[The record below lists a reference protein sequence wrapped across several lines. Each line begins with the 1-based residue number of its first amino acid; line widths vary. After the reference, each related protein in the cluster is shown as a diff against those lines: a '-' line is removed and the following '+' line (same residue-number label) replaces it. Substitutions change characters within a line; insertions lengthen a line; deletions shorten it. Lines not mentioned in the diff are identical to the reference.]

1 MIRLV
6 RIGVSCV
13 KNRLKIMK
21 QKTLAGEVILR
32 GVGLHTGQ
40 TITVTICP
48 ADINFGF
55 KFQRVDLDGKPIV
68 AADATKVA
76 DTKRGTILKQG
87 NAEVRTCEHL
97 LSALVGLEIDNAL
110 IQLDGAEV
118 PILDGSALPF
128 VQAIANIGIVEQNA
142 KREDFV
148 ITESLH
154 WKDEQT
160 GSEYWALPCEQYQV
174 TTLIDFQV
182 GVLGQQ
188 FAELDNLQQYAHEI
202 APARTFV
209 FVKELEMLFDAGLI
223 QGGDLD
229 NALVIAEKQYEAS
242 ELDRLATKFGK
253 PSVKDAK
260 IGYLN
265 TSEPRFNNEPA
276 RHKLLDVIGDL
287 ALVGK
292 PMKAK
297 IIATKPGHASNT
309 AFAKFLKKHHA
320 EWLKLKDVPRY
331 NPNDKPIMDINEVSR
346 RLPHRFPFLL
356 VDKVIEMSPNHIVGL
371 KNVTINDPFFQGHF
385 PENPVMPGVL
395 QVEAM
400 AQTGGILAL
409 QSAPADEIWDTY
421 FLKIENCKFREKVLP
436 GDTLLF
442 KLELMEPIRRGIVK
456 MRGVTYSGN
465 KITSEAE
472 LTAMIQKRG

>member
-1 MIRLV
+1 
-6 RIGVSCV
+6 
-13 KNRLKIMK
+13 MK
-21 QKTLAGEVILR
+21 QKTLANEVVLR

-40 TITVTICP
+40 TITVKICP

-55 KFQRVDLDGKPIV
+55 KFQRIDLDNKPII
-68 AADATKVA
+68 AADATKVT

-87 NAEVRTCEHL
+87 IAEVRTCEHL
-97 LSALVGLEIDNAL
+97 LSALVGLDIDNAL

-118 PILDGSALPF
+118 PILDGSAQPF
-128 VQAIANIGIVEQNA
+128 VTAITAIGIVEQNA
-142 KREDFV
+142 EREYFV
-148 ITESLH
+148 ITQPLH
-154 WKDEQT
+154 WKDDET
-160 GSEYWALPCEQYQV
+160 DSEFWALPSENYQI
-174 TTLIDFQV
+174 TALIDFQV

-188 FAELDNLQQYAHEI
+188 FAELNDLQQYTHDI

-229 NALVIAEKQYEAS
+229 NALVIAEKQYETA

-276 RHKLLDVIGDL
+276 RHKLLDVMGDL

-297 IIATKPGHASNT
+297 IIAKKPGHAANT
-309 AFAKFLKKHHA
+309 AFAKVLKKQYN
-320 EWLKLKDVPRY
+320 EWLKIKDVPHY
-331 NPNDKPIMDINEVSR
+331 NPNDKPIMDINEVAR

-356 VDKVIEMSPNHIVGL
+356 VDKVIEMSATHIVGL
-371 KNVTINDPFFQGHF
+371 KQITFNEPFFQGHF

-409 QSAPADEIWDTY
+409 QSAPLDELWDTY

-436 GDTLLF
+436 GATLLF
-442 KLELMEPIRRGIVK
+442 KLELLEPIRRGIVK
-456 MRGVTYSGN
+456 MKGTTYAGN
-465 KITSEAE
+465 KIVSEAE
-472 LTAMIQKRG
+472 LTAMIQKRV